1 MVPEVGGEALVHTPG
16 GGRGILMRHP
26 TLGAQYIST
35 TALLLFPGFLEGVTL
50 PGAAFLS
57 HGLAPLEGEMEAAG
71 RSLGGE
77 HDTWPHRL
85 LWAC

>member
-50 PGAAFLS
+50 SGAAFSS
-57 HGLAPLEGEMEAAG
+57 HGLAPLDDEMEAAG
-71 RSLGGE
+71 HVLAGE
-77 HDTWPHRL
+77 RDE
-85 LWAC
+85 